1 MNFNELDLTKLDKNL
16 TDEERNEWQAIY
28 ASFRGQSVISGEVA
42 GVDLHELNIVLKG
55 EAKFVWKTVRCLINI
70 NYRVKVII
78 PETEVFIEELDTGY
92 HILHSMCGAKVDY
105 VITHIEREAGFAI
118 AYRKLALETIRRA
131 NSRRRYKEG
140 KIVDTKVISVG
151 RGVCTVTFYG
161 YDVMIPQ
168 REIGYSAVP
177 DLREV
182 IHPGDERKAM
192 ITEYSKADGIMKLSI
207 KQTMPHTF
215 DGIETRHP
223 LGSTRIAKIV
233 GKYGGGVFC
242 RLYDGVT
249 DVLYSYDSL
258 QNDGDFKIGDSAE
271 IVINKYN
278 PENKLVYGKI
288 LRKMLRRYKM

>member
-1 MNFNELDLTKLDKNL
+1 MNFNELDLTKLDKEL

-28 ASFRGQSVISGEVA
+28 ASYRGQSVISGEVA
-42 GVDLHELNIVLKG
+42 GVDLHELNIIPNG
-55 EAKFVWKTVRCLINI
+55 ETKFAWKTVRCLIII

-78 PETEVFIEELDTGY
+78 PETEVFMEKLDTGY

-105 VITHIEREAGFAI
+105 VITHIEREEGFAI
-118 AYRKLALETIRRA
+118 ASRKLALEKIRRA
-131 NSRRRYKEG
+131 NSKRRCKAG
-140 KIVDTKVISVG
+140 QVVDTKVISVG
-151 RGVCTVTFYG
+151 RGVCTVTFNG

-182 IHPGDERKAM
+182 MHPGDKRKAM
-192 ITEYSKADGIMKLSI
+192 IIEYNKADGIMKLSI
-207 KQTMPHTF
+207 KQTMPHPF

-223 LGSTRIAKIV
+223 LGCTRIAKIV

-249 DVLYSYDSL
+249 DVLCSYNTL
-258 QNDGDFKIGDSAE
+258 QYDGDFKIGDSCE

-278 PENKLVYGKI
+278 LEKKLVYGKI
-288 LRKMLRRYKM
+288 LRKMLRR

>member
-1 MNFNELDLTKLDKNL
+1 MNFNELDLTKIDKDL
-16 TDEERNEWQAIY
+16 TDAERDEWQAIY
-28 ASFRGQSVISGEVA
+28 ASYRGRSVISGEVA
-42 GVDLHELNIVLKG
+42 GVDLHEFDIIPKG
-55 EAKFVWKTVRCLINI
+55 KRKPVRKTVRCLIII
-70 NYRVKVII
+70 NYRVKDII

-105 VITHIEREAGFAI
+105 VITHIEREEGFAI
-118 AYRKLALETIRRA
+118 ASRKLALERIRRA
-131 NSRRRYKEG
+131 NSRRRYKPG
-140 KIVDTKVISVG
+140 QVVDTKVVSVG
-151 RGVCTVTFYG
+151 RGVCTVTFNG

-182 IHPGDERKAM
+182 MHPGDERKAM
-192 ITEYSKADGIMKLSI
+192 ITEFSKDDGIMKMSI
-207 KQTMPHTF
+207 KQTMPHPF

-223 LGSTRIAKIV
+223 LGCTRIAKIV

-249 DVLYSYDSL
+249 DVLCSYDSL

-278 PENKLVYGKI
+278 PEKKLVYGKI
-288 LRKMLRRYKM
+288 LRKMLRR

>member
-1 MNFNELDLTKLDKNL
+1 MNFNELDLTKIDKDL
-16 TDEERNEWQAIY
+16 TDEERDEWQSIY
-28 ASFRGQSVISGEVA
+28 ASYRGRSVISGEVA
-42 GVDLHELNIVLKG
+42 GVDLHEFNIVPKG
-55 EAKFVWKTVRCLINI
+55 ETRFVWKTVRCLIVI

-78 PETEVFIEELDTGY
+78 PETEVFIDELDTGY
-92 HILHSMCGAKVDY
+92 HILHSMCGANVDY
-105 VITHIEREAGFAI
+105 VITHIEREEGFAI
-118 AYRKLALETIRRA
+118 ASRKLALEKIRRA

-151 RGVCTVTFYG
+151 KGVCTVTFNG

-182 IHPGDERKAM
+182 LHPGDKRKAV
-192 ITEYSKADGIMKLSI
+192 ITDYNKDNGIMSLSI
-207 KQTMPHTF
+207 KQTMPHPF

-223 LGSTRIAKIV
+223 IGCTRIAKIV

-249 DVLYSYDSL
+249 DVLCSYDAL
-258 QNDGDFKIGDSAE
+258 QKDSNFKIGDSCE

-278 PENKLVYGKI
+278 PEKKLVYGKV
-288 LRKMLRRYKM
+288 LRKMLRR